1 MKPLEPGK
9 KLRFTRS
16 RQALLFWLAAAMIL
30 ACAVVLFATS
40 RYRFANP
47 ALPHPGWAMIPLAV
61 GCALAALA
69 MRLTK
74 HAYLIV
80 TPLGIEI
87 FPFFRP
93 ALGMQ
98 LIVWSE
104 IHSAEVDARHS
115 RLTLH
120 RDAAHSSGIHLS
132 LAPIDPRKRDLLAR
146 AVLSRLERKV

>member
-9 KLRFTRS
+9 ELRFTRS
-16 RQALLFWLAAAMIL
+16 RQALLFWLSAAMLL
-30 ACAVVLFATS
+30 ATAVVLFATS

-47 ALPHPGWAMIPLAV
+47 SLPHPGWAVIPLVA

-69 MRLTK
+69 VRLTK

-87 FPFFRP
+87 FPFFLP
-93 ALGMQ
+93 ARGMQ
-98 LIVWSE
+98 LIAWSE
-104 IHSAEVDARHS
+104 IHSAEVDARQS

-120 RDAAHSSGIHLS
+120 RDAAHNSGIHLS
-132 LAPIDPRKRDLLAR
+132 LNPIDPHKRGYLAH
-146 AVLSRLERKV
+146 AVLSRLERNA